1 MVFAHI
7 LGVPVE
13 ETALT
18 FAPAIVVFIAGA
30 RAYAHQAHRK
40 LRASAL
46 RGLLR
51 RSADPPIDSGNDL
64 PRARDSRRSTT

>member
-18 FAPAIVVFIAGA
+18 FAPVIVVFIAAA
-30 RAYAHQAHRK
+30 RGSAHHAHRK
-40 LRASAL
+40 LRAIAQ
-46 RGLLR
+46 RGLR
-51 RSADPPIDSGNDL
+51 RSSADPPIDSEDDS
-64 PRARDSRRSTT
+64 PSAHDSRRSMT

>member
-18 FAPAIVVFIAGA
+18 FAPVIVAFIAAA
-30 RAYAHQAHRK
+30 RASAYQARRK
-40 LRASAL
+40 LRASAQ

-51 RSADPPIDSGNDL
+51 SSADPPIDSGDD
-64 PRARDSRRSTT
+64 PPSAHDSRRSMT